1 MNLYS
6 SLTRVPTLERRS
18 CGFRTEWSGV
28 RLVVLA
34 TLLAMLA
41 SAPRAIADDIDPD
54 ADVPDSSTLGDSTPP
69 NQVLEIPQQCDQAS
83 VAVLCD
89 RSSDDSSVSS
99 DESANTSDDGASDSS
114 DVANNNPDLGSVYDY
129 ANQNITNEASAAG
142 TMNVPVGIYAPGYPV
157 LSPAP
162 RVVSSGPGYY
172 QQWAGGPGS
181 YQQWVGGPGSYQQMA
196 PGPGY
201 IQPLPLG
208 YHPYGLGGGF
218 APRPFGGMSGGFG
231 RR

>member
-1 MNLYS
+1 MNLFS
-6 SLTRVPTLERRS
+6 RLRAPERARRRRGPLERCS
-18 CGFRTEWSGV
+18 AVG
-28 RLVVLA
+28 LV
-34 TLLAMLA
+34 LLAMLLA
-41 SAPRAIADDIDPD
+41 MLVSAPRAIADDIDPD

-99 DESANTSDDGASDSS
+99 DESANTSDDGASNSS
-114 DVANNNPDLGSVYDY
+114 DLANNNPDLGSVYDY
-129 ANQNITNEASAAG
+129 ANQNITTEASAAG
-142 TMNVPVGIYAPGYPV
+142 TMNVPVGIYAPRYPV

-162 RVVSSGPGYY
+162 IVVPSGPGSY

-181 YQQWVGGPGSYQQMA
+181 YQQWAGGPGSYQQMV

-201 IQPLPLG
+201 IQPMPLG
-208 YHPYGLGGGF
+208 YRPYGVGGGF
-218 APRPFGGMSGGFG
+218 GPRPLGMSGGFG